1 MTVNNTIKTM
11 MVKITKGTSHLEQLK
26 GQALAINVWKGQ
38 GPGAVVEKE
47 GGKLKISSVMGNQR
61 L

>member
-1 MTVNNTIKTM
+1 M
-11 MVKITKGTSHLEQLK
+11 MVKITKGTSHLGQLK

-38 GPGAVVEKE
+38 GPGAVVGKE